1 MKKPFAVV
9 AALALAAVLAVN
21 AQAKTLK
28 LALDADPPRLDY
40 MSQLSGNLLSYAE
53 WVFDPL
59 VRWTKDMKIE
69 ARLAEK
75 WEQKDPLTMRVYL
88 KKGVTFH
95 SGNPFTAADV
105 KWTFDRIRKAPD
117 WKALYDAFKD
127 VVVVDDHTVDFVFN
141 RPEPLALNLMTYV
154 FPMDSKFYSG
164 KDAAG
169 KDKDL
174 VSKTDPVFANANA
187 SGTGPFKVTSYEP
200 QVKMVLDRFPA
211 YWDKKSKGN
220 VTQVVLTPIK
230 NPGTRTAALLSG
242 DVDFIN
248 PVNPQDQDLIKK
260 EKGLT
265 LVNMPSGRVITFGF
279 NPEVQ
284 PEFKDVRVRQAVVA
298 AVNNAGIV
306 DKIMNKLTVPA
317 NQFSAKGM
325 SGYNDTLKPRFDVE
339 KAKKL
344 MKEAGFEKGFT
355 ITMIAPN
362 NRYTNDEKIAEAVAG
377 MLAKINIKVDLKTM
391 PIAQYWPEFQKRQAS
406 LQMVGWHPDTEDSA
420 NFFEFLAFCV
430 DKDKGYGA
438 YSAGFCDPKLDEL
451 VKSAATETDL
461 KKRDKILQN
470 AEKMAYD
477 EAAFIPLH
485 YEPLSWAAK
494 KNVKLDTCINQQNF
508 LYLGDLVIE

>member
-1 MKKPFAVV
+1 MKKPL
-9 AALALAAVLAVN
+9 AALAALAIAGFLAVN

-69 ARLAEK
+69 NRLAEK
-75 WEQKDPLTMRVYL
+75 IELKDPLTMVVTLR
-88 KKGVTFH
+88 KGVTFH
-95 SGNPFTAADV
+95 SGNPMTAADV
-105 KWTFDRIRKAPD
+105 VWTFERARKAPD
-117 WKALYDAFKD
+117 WKALYAAFKEAKAL
-127 VVVVDDHTVDFVFN
+127 DDHTVQFTFE
-141 RPEPLALNLMTYV
+141 RPEPLAVNLMTYIY
-154 FPMDSKFYSG
+154 PMDSKFYTG
-164 KDAAG
+164 KDAQG

-174 VSKTDPVFANANA
+174 ISKTDPVFANSNA
-187 SGTGPFKVTSYEP
+187 SGTGAFKVVSYEP
-200 QVKMVLDRFPA
+200 QVKMVLERNTA
-211 YWDKKSKGN
+211 WWDKKSKGN
-220 VTQVVLTPIK
+220 VTQIVLTPIK

-260 EKGLT
+260 DQNLA
-265 LVNMPSGRVITFGF
+265 LVNMASTRVITVGL
-279 NPEVQ
+279 NPTAQ
-284 PEFKDVRVRQAVVA
+284 PEFKDVRVRQAVIA

-325 SGYNDTLKPRFDVE
+325 SGFNPDLKPRFDLE

-344 MKEAGFEKGFT
+344 MKEAGYEKGFT
-355 ITMIAPN
+355 VTMIAPN
-362 NRYTNDEKIAEAVAG
+362 NRYTNDEKIAEAIVG
-377 MLAKINIKVDLKTM
+377 MLARINVKVDLKTM
-391 PIAQYWPEFQKRQAS
+391 PIAQYWPEFQKKQAS

-420 NFFEFLAFCV
+420 NFFEFLTFCEN
-430 DKDKGYGA
+430 KEKGWGA
-438 YSAGFCDPKLDEL
+438 YSSGYCNPKLDEL
-451 VKSAATETDL
+451 VMSASTETDL
-461 KKRDKILQN
+461 KKRNKILQD

-477 EAAFIPLH
+477 DAPSITLH
-485 YEPLSWAAK
+485 FEPLSWAAK
-494 KNVKLDTCINQQNF
+494 KNVKLETCINQQNF

>member
-1 MKKPFAVV
+1 MKKSLAV
-9 AALALAAVLAVN
+9 LAAFVMAAALAVN

-69 ARLAEK
+69 PRLAEK
-75 WEQKDPLTMRVYL
+75 WEQKDPLTLRVHL

-95 SGNPFTAADV
+95 SGNPMTAADV
-105 KWTFDRIRKAPD
+105 KWTFERIRKAPD

-127 VVVVDDHTVDFVFN
+127 VVVVDDNTFDFVFS
-141 RPEPLALNLMTYV
+141 RPEPLALNLMTYI

-164 KDAAG
+164 KDAQG

-174 VSKTDPVFANANA
+174 VSKTDPVFANSNA
-187 SGTGPFKVTSYEP
+187 SGTGPFKVVSYEP
-200 QVKMVLDRFPA
+200 QVKMVMERNAA
-211 YWDKKSKGN
+211 YWDKKTKGN
-220 VTQVVLTPIK
+220 VTQIVLTPIK
-230 NPGTRTAALLSG
+230 NAGTRTAALLSG
-242 DVDFIN
+242 DVDFIS

-260 EKGLT
+260 DKNLA
-265 LVNMPSGRVITFGF
+265 LVNMPSGRTITIGF
-279 NPEVQ
+279 NPEAQ
-284 PEFKDVRVRQAVVA
+284 PEFKDVRVRQAVIA

-317 NQFSAKGM
+317 NQLSAKGM
-325 SGYNDTLKPRFDVE
+325 SGYNSDLKARFDIE

-344 MKEAGFEKGFT
+344 MKEAGFEKGFSV
-355 ITMIAPN
+355 TMIAPN
-362 NRYTNDEKIAEAVAG
+362 NRYTNDEKVAEAVAA
-377 MLAKINIKVDLKTM
+377 MLARINIKVDLKTM
-391 PIAQYWPEFQKRQAS
+391 PITQYWPEFQKRQAS

-420 NFFEFLAFCV
+420 NFFEFLLFCV
-430 DKDKGYGA
+430 DKEKGFGA
-438 YSAGFCDPKLDEL
+438 YSAGYCNPKLDEL
-451 VKSAATETDL
+451 VKSASVETDI
-461 KKRDKILQN
+461 KKRNKILQD

-477 EAAFIPLH
+477 DGATIPLH

-494 KNVKLDTCINQQNF
+494 KNVKLDTCINVQNF